1 MFILYS
7 FWNTSSWVATSSVW
21 VYTYCLNRKES
32 SLRLN
37 EGHMYEFSENP
48 QVPWQCWAH
57 RRCPTNTWGMYYSCL
72 FIICFW
78 CSGPAW
84 QWRVS
89 LSQGPSI
96 PGDSKR
102 LAFIMPST
110 RKVNNAEPTPP
121 PPLPHPSSILR
132 SGPLS
137 TCSHHPHGQV
147 QTLRD
152 SPYTPEPAESFET
165 SQSWPALSVPSC
177 VNHDKGACPHSPL
190 ALSASWP
197 TLMLPRVALHVVLPP
212 HGNFNK
218 LFMGGFP
225 GGTSGKEPTC

>member
-32 SLRLN
+32 SLRGN

-57 RRCPTNTWGMYYSCL
+57 RRSPTNTWGMYYSCL

-84 QWRVS
+84 QWRDS

-96 PGDSKR
+96 PGDSKQ

-121 PPLPHPSSILR
+121 PPLL
-132 SGPLS
+132 
-137 TCSHHPHGQV
+137 
-147 QTLRD
+147 
-152 SPYTPEPAESFET
+152 Y
-165 SQSWPALSVPSC
+165 
-177 VNHDKGACPHSPL
+177 
-190 ALSASWP
+190 
-197 TLMLPRVALHVVLPP
+197 LMLWTALHLLSSPP
-212 HGNFNK
+212 W
-218 LFMGGFP
+218 P
-225 GGTSGKEPTC
+225 GADTEGQPLHPRACWKFWN

>member
-1 MFILYS
+1 
-7 FWNTSSWVATSSVW
+7 
-21 VYTYCLNRKES
+21 
-32 SLRLN
+32 
-37 EGHMYEFSENP
+37 MYEFSENP

-57 RRCPTNTWGMYYSCL
+57 RRSPTNTWGMYYSCL

-78 CSGPAW
+78 CSGPAR
-84 QWRVS
+84 QWRDS

-96 PGDSKR
+96 PGDSKQ

-121 PPLPHPSSILR
+121 PPLPHPSSILC

-137 TCSHHPHGQV
+137 TCSHHPRGQV

-165 SQSWPALSVPSC
+165 SQS
-177 VNHDKGACPHSPL
+177 
-190 ALSASWP
+190 
-197 TLMLPRVALHVVLPP
+197 
-212 HGNFNK
+212 
-218 LFMGGFP
+218 
-225 GGTSGKEPTC
+225 